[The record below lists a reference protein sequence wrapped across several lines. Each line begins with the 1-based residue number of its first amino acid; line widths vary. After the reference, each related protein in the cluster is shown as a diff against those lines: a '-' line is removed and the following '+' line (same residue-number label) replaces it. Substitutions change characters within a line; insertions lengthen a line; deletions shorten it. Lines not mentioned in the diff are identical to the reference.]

1 MFESICTVSE
11 SGSLIFT
18 PSATIICTMISLFL
32 GIIASLYCVK
42 FAGTSKNFSTA
53 IAVLPIIVQGVIMAV
68 NGNLG
73 YGVAVLGAFGLVRFR
88 SAAGTSKE
96 IALIFLAMAVGLID
110 AMGYIGYSVCL
121 AAIVLGVMT
130 LLEVTGFG
138 ESADGK
144 RTLTVSVPENLDYEE
159 VFSDI
164 FEKYTSYHTLERVK
178 TTNLGSMCELKY
190 TLKLGRGVSE
200 KEFID
205 AVRCRNGN
213 LTVNL
218 SRAYTQRDEL

>member
-1 MFESICTVSE
+1 
-11 SGSLIFT
+11 
-18 PSATIICTMISLFL
+18 MISLFL

-178 TTNLGSMCELKY
+178 TTNLGSMFELKY
-190 TLKLGRGVSE
+190 TLKPGRGVSE

>member
-1 MFESICTVSE
+1 
-11 SGSLIFT
+11 
-18 PSATIICTMISLFL
+18 MISLFL

-42 FAGTSKNFSTA
+42 FAGTSKSFSTA
-53 IAVLPIIVQGVIMAV
+53 IAVLPVIVQGVIMAV

-130 LLEVTGFG
+130 LLDVTGFG
-138 ESADGK
+138 ESTDGK
-144 RTLTVSVPENLDYEE
+144 KTLTVSIPENLDYEE

-164 FEKYTSYHTLERVK
+164 FEKYTSSSTLEKVK
-178 TTNLGSMCELKY
+178 TTNLGSMFELRY
-190 TLKLGRGVSE
+190 TVKLGNGISE
-200 KEFID
+200 KAFLD
-205 AVRCRNGN
+205 AIRCRNGN
-213 LTVNL
+213 LTVSL
-218 SRAYTQRDEL
+218 SRAYAQRDEL